1 MDRFVIINNRN
12 YSLETLKLLT
22 GTMDIEDSLSDIPE
36 ELLYVC
42 EVIDQPY
49 KLPYYLEALFN
60 MQITDEDSFRFALVR
75 IQVDS
80 DLRTNEDIQK
90 HQNRK
95 YVARTIE
102 KLIFSDILLE
112 NIQNMVLDGE

>member
-1 MDRFVIINNRN
+1 MDQFVTIKNRN

-22 GTMDIEDSLSDIPE
+22 GTMDIRESISTIPE
-36 ELLYVC
+36 ELLYLC

-49 KLPYYLEALFN
+49 KLPYYLEAFFN

-102 KLIFSDILLE
+102 KLVFSDILLE
-112 NIQNMVLDGE
+112 DVQNMVFDGG